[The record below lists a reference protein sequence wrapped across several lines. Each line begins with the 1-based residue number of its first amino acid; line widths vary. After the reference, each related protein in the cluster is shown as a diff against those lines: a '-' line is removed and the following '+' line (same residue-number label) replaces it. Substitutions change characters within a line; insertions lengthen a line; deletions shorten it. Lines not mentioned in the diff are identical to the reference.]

1 MVYFEAASPDRAH
14 DMALNGNGYA
24 ENIFGFLAPG
34 KLENHEY
41 RLILPFASRGNF
53 APLKADAG
61 MWAHVYFYVSTL
73 FLSRNVRRIR
83 RSRETIHCSL
93 HNAWSAAYLPKTHE
107 TERIC
112 LKCVFMAGAAKEW

>member
-1 MVYFEAASPDRAH
+1 MELIGKR
-14 DMALNGNGYA
+14 YA
-24 ENIFGFLAPG
+24 NNRVGFLTLG

-41 RLILPFASRGNF
+41 RLIVPFACRGNF

-83 RSRETIHCSL
+83 RSREAIHCSL
-93 HNAWSAAYLPKTHE
+93 HNAWSTGYLPKTHE